1 MKKEYLGM
9 EIEVDEDLIA
19 HYGVK
24 RRSGRYPWGSGKDP
38 NQHEGAFSFRK
49 EYKRLKDS
57 GLTESQ
63 IAQNMGFKSTTE
75 LRKQVSIAKE
85 ISLNVER
92 ETVLAMHARGSTVKE
107 ISAATG
113 IKSVTKINNIINKD
127 PSELTSKEKASRTQ
141 IANVK
146 DSLKTLVDEK
156 GYIDVGKGVEVGMGI
171 TQTKLNASLK
181 MLQDEGYYVT
191 TINQRRL
198 DDPNK
203 TTTIKVLSKN
213 PDKQDIWKNHR
224 DEIVAPNVYTE
235 DHGMTI
241 QGIKPPKHLSW
252 DRVKIRYKEDG
263 GEDRDGT
270 IELRPGAEG
279 LDLGKSH
286 YAQVRIAV
294 GDNSY
299 LKGMA
304 YYNDKMPKGVD
315 VIFNTNKAKGT
326 PREKVL
332 KELKNNPEN
341 PFGAV
346 INRQKGYLNI
356 VNEEG
361 DWNKWSSGM
370 SAQFLSKQ
378 PLALVKDRL
387 KATSK
392 QVKSEFD
399 EIMSIPNPVVRKK
412 LLEDFAGSCETRA
425 IKLKAKGLARTRAQ
439 VILPLTDIN
448 PNQIFA
454 PNYKNGERVVLV
466 RYPHA
471 GRFEAAEVTV
481 NNNIKSGIKHIGK
494 NALDAI
500 GIHPSVA
507 RKLSGA
513 DFDGDT
519 AYVFPNNNRSIKTA
533 KALEGLR
540 DFDPGVYAVN
550 RETMT
555 KKTRNLQ
562 MGIVSNLI
570 TDMSLA
576 KNKPT
581 ADELARAV
589 RHSMVVID
597 ALKHKYD
604 YKQSA
609 KDNRIA
615 ELVEKYQSHVDPTTG
630 KKRNGAATIVSKSR
644 SQIDIPVIDKKG
656 NPVIDKKTGKVKTTK
671 DVRMRVTDDAMT
683 LVRDKTN
690 GVEIAY
696 ANYANEMKAY
706 QKKAQAIA
714 DSLPKAKYDK
724 SLAAKGGKYEKE
736 VKSINE
742 KYNNSVA
749 NKPRERQAQLLA
761 NKYYYSQRPLYL
773 DENGRMDPED
783 ATKLR
788 TQTTKA
794 ARAATGSQS
803 GKNKIIF
810 TEKEWEAV
818 EAGAISST
826 RLNALLKES
835 DMEVVRKYA
844 TPRQKTTLSAS
855 RIAQI
860 KSMQGRYTQAEIA
873 KALGLTV
880 SQVNNALNGD

>member
-92 ETVLAMHARGSTVKE
+92 ETVLAMHERGSTVKE

-191 TINQRRL
+191 TINQKRL

-252 DRVKIRYKEDG
+252 DRLKIRYKEDG

-315 VIFNTNKAKGT
+315 VVFNTNKAKGT

-392 QVKSEFD
+392 QVKNEFD

-481 NNNIKSGIKHIGK
+481 NNNVRSGIKHIGK

-533 KALEGLR
+533 KALAGLK

-562 MGIVSNLI
+562 MGMVSNLI

-615 ELVEKYQSHVDPTTG
+615 ELVEKYQSNGVTATG
-630 KKRNGAATIVSKSR
+630 RKKHGAATIVSKAR
-644 SQIDIPVIDKKG
+644 SEVDIPVYDKKG

-671 DVRMRVTDDAMT
+671 EVRMRLTDDAMT

-706 QKKAQAIA
+706 QKKAQALA

-773 DENGRMDPED
+773 DEKGRMDPED
-783 ATKLR
+783 AKKLR

-844 TPRQKTTLSAS
+844 TPRQKTSLSSA